1 MENVTDRLSNPFGM
15 APCCET
21 PVFGYGDA
29 NADFHL
35 IGDHPGVHGGVDTG
49 VPFTGTS
56 AGELLRGVLSDG
68 GVLADP
74 TAERPHLDNW
84 FFSYLH
90 LCLPDDAHPTD
101 EEYTEY
107 EPFFDAELRA
117 IAAHV
122 LLPVGE
128 RAIEHVLRTYSAI
141 DPATIEPLSDLHA
154 QERHGSGFLIVP
166 IADPREWSPADRD
179 ALVDCLRELR
189 SRDYR
194 QTTDLGRF
202 LATDD
207 PYLVR

>member
-1 MENVTDRLSNPFGM
+1 MQNVTDRTSNPFGM
-15 APCCET
+15 APDCEQ

-35 IGDHPGVHGGVDTG
+35 IGDHPGVHGGVETG
-49 VPFTGTS
+49 VPFTDAA
-56 AGELLRGVLSDG
+56 AGDRLRAALSDAGVLDDP
-68 GVLADP
+68 ADVRP
-74 TAERPHLDNW
+74 TLDNW
-84 FFSYLH
+84 FFSYL
-90 LCLPDDAHPTD
+90 LCCLPAREEPTV
-101 EEYTEY
+101 EEYAEY

-128 RAIEHVLRTYSAI
+128 RAIDHVLRTYSAI
-141 DPATIEPLSDLHA
+141 DPSTIDPESAHA
-154 QERHGSGFLIVP
+154 EEHHGSGFLIVP
-166 IADPREWSPADRD
+166 IADPGDWTAAQHEAIVDRLR
-179 ALVDCLRELR
+179 ALSE
-189 SRDYR
+189 RDYR